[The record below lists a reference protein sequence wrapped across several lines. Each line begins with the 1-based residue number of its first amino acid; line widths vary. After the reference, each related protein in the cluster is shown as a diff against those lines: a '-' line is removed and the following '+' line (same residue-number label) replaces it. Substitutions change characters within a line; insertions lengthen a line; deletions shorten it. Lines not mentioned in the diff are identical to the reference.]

1 VRAHRAGPHRR
12 RSIIIPFLHVF
23 VGLCA
28 FMSALVACDR
38 LYHFYV
44 VRRGHSARVRAK
56 CVAQVITLP
65 GTPPH
70 TAWQAFYWKY
80 ISTVKPEALFSHT
93 PLPDMAT
100 SPHLFPP
107 VVIQLPMFNEREVC
121 RQVIDAAC
129 ELEWPRGRLLV
140 QVLDDSTDEIARE
153 RIQDAV
159 ASWREAGVNIVYR
172 WRSNREG
179 YKAGAMSEAMEEIKD
194 YDHCAIFD
202 ADFHPDTD
210 FLLKT
215 VPYLIVRLR
224 RHSMPPLCVFVYC
237 LHACMPAAPSAHAC
251 ARIRAPPAAGQPGR
265 RVRAGAL
272 GVRQRLRVAAHAR
285 AGDFAQLPHQGTA
298 LACAVMRAPAC
309 PALASGVSDAM
320 WSMRPALRARCQCE
334 QYARFASGTYCSARV
349 TARPC

>member
-1 VRAHRAGPHRR
+1 
-12 RSIIIPFLHVF
+12 
-23 VGLCA
+23 
-28 FMSALVACDR
+28 M
-38 LYHFYV
+38 
-44 VRRGHSARVRAK
+44 
-56 CVAQVITLP
+56 
-65 GTPPH
+65 
-70 TAWQAFYWKY
+70 
-80 ISTVKPEALFSHT
+80 KPEALFSHT

-179 YKAGAMSEAMEEIKD
+179 YKAGAMSEAMEEVKD

-224 RHSMPPLCVFVYC
+224 RRSMPPLCVFVVACC
-237 LHACMPAAPSAHAC
+237 LHAC
-251 ARIRAPPAAGQPGR
+251 
-265 RVRAGAL
+265 
-272 GVRQRLRVAAHAR
+272 
-285 AGDFAQLPHQGTA
+285 
-298 LACAVMRAPAC
+298 
-309 PALASGVSDAM
+309 
-320 WSMRPALRARCQCE
+320 
-334 QYARFASGTYCSARV
+334 
-349 TARPC
+349 